1 MAINIPDLTTGS
13 IITTRVR
20 LARNLNDLPFRISDQ
35 KKAKEVVAKVNR
47 ALVKCG
53 TFNLYYMANLS
64 PLTLEAMK
72 ERHLIS
78 QNLIDNRLTGAALIK
93 DDQTVSVMVNEEDV
107 LREQCFMKGLRLKE
121 AYKKLSV
128 VDDEL
133 SKNLNIA
140 FDKRLGYLT
149 ACPTNLGTGLRA
161 SVMMFLPALT
171 ESGKI
176 NALIDEV
183 ARLGLTVRG
192 VYGEGSRAE
201 GYMYQISNEV
211 TLGASEYDILSEVE
225 STVEQICQAERD
237 EKERLYGKKELKTMD
252 RTHKAFG
259 VLTNAVMLSYS
270 EFLEYIAQVKLGAML
285 GLIDICNDI
294 GDIEKIDD
302 LIVQVRPA
310 TLCETYGKKLS
321 GVDRDILR
329 AEVVANKLKKLK
341 E

>member
-20 LARNLNDLPFRISDQ
+20 LARNLSDTPFRITDV
-35 KKAKEVVAKVNR
+35 KRAKEVVAKVNR
-47 ALVKCG
+47 ALVKCD
-53 TFNLYYMANLS
+53 TFNLYYMSNLS
-64 PLTLEAMK
+64 DLKLEAMK
-72 ERHLIS
+72 ESHLIS
-78 QNLIDNRLTGAALIK
+78 QNLIDNRECGAALINS
-93 DDQTVSVMVNEEDV
+93 DQTISVMVNEEDV
-107 LREQCFMKGLRLKE
+107 IREQCFMKGLRLKE
-121 AYKKLSV
+121 AYKKLSAI
-128 VDDEL
+128 DDEL

-171 ESGKI
+171 EGGKI
-176 NALIDEV
+176 DELIDEV
-183 ARLGLTVRG
+183 KELGLTVRG

-211 TLGASEYDILSEVE
+211 TLGVSEYDILSEVE
-225 STVEQICQAERD
+225 RTVEQICRAERD

-252 RTHKAFG
+252 RTHKAYG
-259 VLTNAVMLSYS
+259 VLTNAVLLSYS
-270 EFLEYIAQVKLGAML
+270 EFLEYIAEVKLGAML
-285 GLIDICNDI
+285 GLIDICSGI

-310 TLCETYGKKLS
+310 NLCVSYGKKLS
-321 GVDRDILR
+321 GIDRDILR
-329 AEVVANKLKKLK
+329 AEVVANRLKKLK